1 MYELSTED
9 RQYLFNHGLNVKN
22 YICYRLT
29 KFLDSRRPSLVF
41 SAKDLEFSIS
51 TDKNGKLCTFFK
63 LSIVPLVRSKREIL
77 VKSDLCS
84 VLLSRSTLEE
94 GTDLFLKLDRKIK
107 RTLQQLHDE
116 VQRRVGHPTH
126 LWLFNSDR
134 YKFLE
139 VSVYHNCT
147 PDEATDYNVSTDYIE
162 RTVEINKLYFVCFKV
177 YFKLDEKQYK
187 EAPFKK
193 SQEEIKAEDFLYN
206 FLVKN
211 IF

>member
-1 MYELSTED
+1 MYELPTED
-9 RQYLFNHGLNVKN
+9 RQYLFNHGLNVKGF
-22 YICYRLT
+22 ICYRLT
-29 KFLDSRRPSLVF
+29 KFLDGRRPLLVF
-41 SAKDLEFSIS
+41 TAKDLEFSTS
-51 TDKNGKLCTFFK
+51 TDKDGKLCSFFK

-77 VKSDLCS
+77 VKSNLCS

-107 RTLQQLHDE
+107 RTLQQLHDDE
-116 VQRRVGHPTH
+116 VQKRVGHLTH

-147 PDEATDYNVSTDYIE
+147 PDDFIDRIE
-162 RTVEINKLYFVCFKV
+162 RTVMINKLYFVCFKV
-177 YFKLDEKQYK
+177 YYKMDEKQFA

-193 SQEEIKAEDFLYN
+193 TPEEAAAEEFLYQ

>member
-1 MYELSTED
+1 MYELPTED
-9 RQYLFNHGLNVKN
+9 RQHLFNHGLSVKN
-22 YICYRLT
+22 FICFRLT
-29 KFLDSRRPSLVF
+29 KFLDGRRPSLVF
-41 SAKDLEFSIS
+41 SAKDLEFSTS
-51 TDKNGKLCTFFK
+51 TDKDGKLCTFFK

-77 VKSDLCS
+77 VKSNLCS

-116 VQRRVGHPTH
+116 VQKRVGHPTH

-147 PDEATDYNVSTDYIE
+147 PDEATDYIE

-177 YFKLDEKQYK
+177 YFKVDEKQYK

-193 SQEEIKAEDFLYN
+193 TPEEAAAEEFLYK
-206 FLVKN
+206 FLVKS

>member
-9 RQYLFNHGLNVKN
+9 RQYLFNHGLSVKN
-22 YICYRLT
+22 YICSRLT
-29 KFLDSRRPSLVF
+29 KFLDGRRPSLVF
-41 SAKDLEFSIS
+41 SAKDLEFSTS

-63 LSIVPLVRSKREIL
+63 LSIVPLVRTKREIL
-77 VKSDLCS
+77 MKSNLCS

-116 VQRRVGHPTH
+116 VQKRVGYLTY
-126 LWLFNSDR
+126 LWLFNSY

-139 VSVYHNCT
+139 VKVFHNCT
-147 PDEATDYNVSTDYIE
+147 PDDPIDYVE
-162 RTVEINKLYFVCFKV
+162 RTVEINKSYYIGFKV
-177 YFKLDEKQYK
+177 YFKINEKQHK

-193 SQEEIKAEDFLYN
+193 TPKELAAEEFLYK
-206 FLVKN
+206 FLIKN

>member
-1 MYELSTED
+1 MYELPTED
-9 RQYLFNHGLNVKN
+9 RQHLFNHGLSVKN
-22 YICYRLT
+22 FICFRLT
-29 KFLDSRRPSLVF
+29 KFLDGRRPSLVS
-41 SAKDLEFSIS
+41 SAKDLEFSTS
-51 TDKNGKLCTFFK
+51 TDKGGKLCTFFK

-77 VKSDLCS
+77 VKSNLCS
-84 VLLSRSTLEE
+84 VLLSRSTLTE

-116 VQRRVGHPTH
+116 VQKRVGHLTH

-147 PDEATDYNVSTDYIE
+147 PDDSTDYIE

-177 YFKLDEKQYK
+177 YFKVDEKQYK

-193 SQEEIKAEDFLYN
+193 TPEEAAAKEFLYK